1 MKSAWVERDAK
12 QAVDRYGNAGIGV
25 DLALRIYSTRLLG
38 RDPRL
43 VLHGGGN
50 SSLKT
55 KARDL
60 ASDEVAV
67 LRVKGSG
74 WDMAAIEPAGFPA
87 VRLDPLRALRARKI
101 LSDDEMARAQR
112 AYLIDPQAPSPSVE
126 MLLHA
131 FMPAKFVDHTHA
143 TAVLSLIDQPNAA
156 DLCAQ
161 VFDGRLGF
169 VPYLMPG
176 FGLAKKAAEV
186 FDQNRHVEGLIL
198 DKHGIFT
205 FGDNARE
212 AYERMIAF
220 VTRAENHL
228 KKNRNAV
235 FVGAKLPQQIA
246 PVIEVAPI
254 LRSACTLL
262 DADGEG
268 AHQRPILEFRASKAI
283 LNFANGRQVA
293 RYARAGVIT
302 PDHVIRTKPWP
313 LIVPAPQKGKLGDFQ
328 RAAVK
333 AAKKFTDDYKTY
345 FASHQARNKG
355 AVMHDAAPRVADAL
369 PRLPF
374 WLHGTDGALRSNAEG
389 AMR

>member
-12 QAVDRYGNAGIGV
+12 QAVARFGKVGV
-25 DLALRIYSTRLLG
+25 GADLALRVYSTRLLG

-60 ASDEVAV
+60 AGELVAV

-74 WDMAAIEPAGFPA
+74 ADMGAIEPAGFPA
-87 VRLDPLRALRARKI
+87 VRIEPLRALRARKS
-101 LSDDEMARAQR
+101 LSDDEMARVQR
-112 AYLIDPQAPSPSVE
+112 AFLIDPQAPSPSVE

-156 DLCAQ
+156 ALCAQ
-161 VFDGRLGF
+161 VFDSRLGF
-169 VPYLMPG
+169 VPYLLPG

-186 FDQNRHVEGLIL
+186 FKKNPKVEGLIL

-228 KKNRNAV
+228 KKNRKAV

-268 AHQRPILEFRASKAI
+268 AHQRPILEFRASEAI
-283 LNFANGRQVA
+283 LNFVNGR
-293 RYARAGVIT
+293 RSEER
-302 PDHVIRTKPWP
+302 
-313 LIVPAPQKGKLGDFQ
+313 
-328 RAAVK
+328 
-333 AAKKFTDDYKTY
+333 
-345 FASHQARNKG
+345 
-355 AVMHDAAPRVADAL
+355 RV
-369 PRLPF
+369 
-374 WLHGTDGALRSNAEG
+374 
-389 AMR
+389 